1 MVEQRRLNVFFDV
14 DYTLIMADGRL
25 RNHTEDVFSRLKDAG
40 HGLYI
45 WSGVGIRRFDMRLH
59 NLDGYVDDYFIKP
72 LYRYRERLAEMD
84 VTVVPDYVV
93 DDHSQVVAA
102 FDAGYHIPDIARK
115 GDRELLNVL
124 EEIEALARVS
134 THIPLFRKRPCHRQY
149 RRHVHRTWRHCCCR
163 STYLPWSNTGFP
175 CPWGT
180 AHRCPSGC
188 FWPSH

>member
-25 RNHTEDVFSRLKDAG
+25 RNHTEEVFSRLKEAG

-72 LYRYRERLAEMD
+72 LYRYRERLDEMD
-84 VTVVPDYVV
+84 VTVVPDYVI

-102 FDAGYHIPDIARK
+102 FEAGYHIPDIARK

-124 EEIEALARVS
+124 EEIEALARGE
-134 THIPLFRKRPCHRQY
+134 TLFEEDSAEAGG
-149 RRHVHRTWRHCCCR
+149 V
-163 STYLPWSNTGFP
+163 
-175 CPWGT
+175 
-180 AHRCPSGC
+180 A
-188 FWPSH
+188 

>member
-25 RNHTEDVFSRLKDAG
+25 RNHTEEVFSRLKDAG

-72 LYRYRERLAEMD
+72 LYRYRERLDEMD
-84 VTVVPDYVV
+84 VTVVPDYVI

-124 EEIEALARVS
+124 EEIEALAKGE
-134 THIPLFRKRPCHRQY
+134 TLFEEDSAEADG
-149 RRHVHRTWRHCCCR
+149 V
-163 STYLPWSNTGFP
+163 
-175 CPWGT
+175 
-180 AHRCPSGC
+180 A
-188 FWPSH
+188 